1 MVVHESNPADPAVM
15 PTAIKKINS
24 TRSLASGGI
33 EFNIVERNIMRK
45 QMEDRLLLYILIHMQ
60 M

>member
-1 MVVHESNPADPAVM
+1 MVVHESNPADPAVI

-24 TRSLASGGI
+24 TRSLESGGI

-45 QMEDRLLLYILIHMQ
+45 QMEDHLLLYILIHMQ